1 MNNER
6 EIMNTTEMIEKFE
19 LSVGD
24 AHTLRFME
32 AKVTEAQTQQEKG
45 WAEDD
50 LREFM
55 LTLCYRNIDKMEWST
70 EA

>member
-1 MNNER
+1 
-6 EIMNTTEMIEKFE
+6 MNTTEMIEKFE

-24 AHTLRFME
+24 AYTLRFIE
-32 AKVTEAQTQQEKG
+32 TKVAQAQTQQEKE

-70 EA
+70 QA

>member
-1 MNNER
+1 
-6 EIMNTTEMIEKFE
+6 MNTTEMIDKFE

-32 AKVTEAQTQQEKG
+32 AKVAEAQTDQEKE
-45 WAEDD
+45 WAETD
-50 LREFM
+50 LRDFM

>member
-1 MNNER
+1 MT
-6 EIMNTTEMIEKFE
+6 TTEMIEKFE

-32 AKVTEAQTQQEKG
+32 TKISEAQTAQEKE
-45 WAEDD
+45 WAEAD

-55 LTLCYRNIDKMEWST
+55 MTLCYRNIDRMEWST

>member
-1 MNNER
+1 
-6 EIMNTTEMIEKFE
+6 MNTTEMIEKFE

-24 AHTLRFME
+24 AYTLRFKE
-32 AKVTEAQTQQEKG
+32 AKVSEAQTDQEKE

-55 LTLCYRNIDKMEWST
+55 LTVCYRNIDKMEWST

>member
-1 MNNER
+1 
-6 EIMNTTEMIEKFE
+6 MNTTEMMEKFE
-19 LSVGD
+19 LSLGD
-24 AHTLRFME
+24 AHTLRFKE
-32 AKVTEAQTQQEKG
+32 SKVAEAQTGQEKQ

-55 LTLCYRNIDKMEWST
+55 MTLCYRNIDKMEWST

>member
-1 MNNER
+1 MATKGKQ
-6 EIMNTTEMIEKFE
+6 MTTTEMIEKFE

-24 AHTLRFME
+24 AYTLRFME
-32 AKVTEAQTQQEKG
+32 TKISEAQTDQEKA
-45 WAEDD
+45 WAQDD

-55 LTLCYRNIDKMEWST
+55 LTLCYRNIDRMEWST